1 MADTRVQTEVE
12 DWLRA
17 NWFPKEY
24 GQRFRRERLKLR
36 SGGVFDFD
44 AVSDD
49 GKIVASI
56 STGGS
61 KTASGKY
68 AVGKMMKIRSDLY
81 FLLLI
86 EAERKVVVFTEQDMV
101 DQFKQEVEGGR
112 VPSEIE
118 FAFAEIPDE
127 LRRRLEKAREKASK
141 EVTPSPRTG

>member
-17 NWFPKEY
+17 NWFRTQY

-49 GKIVASI
+49 NTIVASI
-56 STGGS
+56 STSAG
-61 KTASGKY
+61 KTASGK
-68 AVGKMMKIRSDLY
+68 AGVGKIMKIRSDLY

-86 EAERKVVVFTEQDMV
+86 EAQRKIVVFTQQDMFDV
-101 DQFKQEVEGGR
+101 FKQEVKAGR

-118 FAFAEIPDE
+118 FAFARIPAE
-127 LRRRLEKAREKASK
+127 LRTKLEEARAIASK
-141 EVTPSPRTG
+141 EVTPTQQPA